1 MVSTKGDPAPLRP
14 TQPTGEVLA
23 AEHPTDAHF
32 TCYGVLEAP
41 GTLADRIPRLTK
53 GVLPLLVE
61 YGLIQHTTQVVG
73 TALAIDFDLP
83 DHAKWTPAMLAQ
95 AKDAFDRV
103 SQANP
108 IFATPTCWY
117 TTSGGCRYV
126 WILTEPV
133 SVEGPGGLEDLLGG
147 LVAAGHL
154 AGLKADPSCR
164 DWTRHFRLPRVQ
176 RADKAPAE
184 QRTQDQPYF
193 RMSWG
198 RVDTSARE
206 MDQPAVLRSLSPKQV
221 RPLSQFKLEEFNNDQ
236 GRPLA
241 EAWKHRIGRDPVVY
255 DARQVQEA
263 LGNAPT
269 DGTVA
274 ALMHAAGGK
283 SPQLRQVEHFL
294 EADAH
299 PKSKKRK
306 PFPPAVQAYEVLTGV
321 RPIFLKPDTL
331 DQLHEGVLALAKNL
345 CASLL
350 DKLGPDPGQ
359 ISAEFIYALVLDAA
373 RRGNEMRI
381 KAQMPSARDNA
392 TLTAEVWSAVGHV
405 YRRFRFQAL
414 LDHQERAEAESNAL
428 VKAQTNRLM
437 ADGIQDAIKAQFRA
451 WAIESNPGA
460 QERLRASK
468 QLAEQSG
475 ALAADSIIDTTLE
488 RDWRKYLILETPDG
502 RSVIS
507 YSSSGEIGY
516 SPLAKTD
523 GAFYAAVRDCGH
535 TLVRDEEPAARPG
548 DPPRIVT
555 PTHLMRLHGSQAVLR
570 FSRLIK
576 HPQLRLRLDD
586 NNKVQVELV
595 AKAAGMRHDIEP
607 KYDAQVDEWLHTLGG
622 AMAPNLQDWLAA
634 YPRIDQKIAGLY
646 LQGPPDVGKGMLG
659 LALANMT
666 MSGIAAPFAQ
676 VIDQFQDT
684 MIKTPFVWA
693 DEESTSTHRSGR
705 SVMNMYKKLV
715 TGELGTLNAKGKSM
729 TEIEGYWRV
738 LMTANS
744 NKLLQGDEDTND
756 QDLKALIQRTLH
768 IKIDGEGPRRFL
780 DKIGGSEGTRGWPE
794 RNIPQHIMWLR
805 HNRQIIPGGRLLV
818 EGVRGDFHED
828 MKQTTGGADMVTRAL
843 GKILQEPARF
853 PKVVKI
859 IPAETGAPSRVLVN
873 SSELHPVIEQMF
885 PGRSSKPPTQ
895 KQVQTCLK
903 RMAIR
908 DKSENFRISNAGR
921 TGVVSRGWPI
931 NVSDLITAL
940 ERLDENYDL
949 RHGLGEAV
957 WNEHA
962 PERIRN
968 EIAGLSQ
975 PVPAHANGHTNGH
988 TNGHAPA
995 PPRMPPPPPTSSN
1008 VPLRPRAPFA
1018 PSPQPSRS

>member
-41 GTLADRIPRLTK
+41 GTLAERIPRLTK

-83 DHAKWTPAMLAQ
+83 EHAKWTPAMLVQ
-95 AKDAFDRV
+95 AKDAFERV

-126 WILTEPV
+126 WILAEPV

-176 RADKAPAE
+176 RADKAPTE
-184 QRTQDQPYF
+184 QRTQDQAYF

-206 MDQPAVLRSLSPKQV
+206 MDQPAVLRSLSPQQV

-241 EAWKHRIGRDPVVY
+241 EAWKHRIGKSPVVY

-321 RPIFLKPDTL
+321 KPIFLKPDTL

-373 RRGNEMRI
+373 RRGNELRI

-414 LDHQERAEAESNAL
+414 LDHQERAEEESNDL

-475 ALAADSIIDTTLE
+475 APAEPFPIEQTLE
-488 RDWRKYLILETPDG
+488 RDWRKYLIMDTPDG
-502 RSVIS
+502 RSVLT
-507 YSSSGEIGY
+507 YSDGGEIGF
-516 SPLAKTD
+516 SQVARND

-548 DPPRIVT
+548 DPPRLLS
-555 PTHLMRLHGSQAVLR
+555 PTLMVRSQGKTAALR
-570 FSRLIK
+570 YSRLIK
-576 HPQLRLRLDD
+576 RPKLRFHFDRNGD
-586 NNKVQVELV
+586 VEVELV
-595 AKAAGMRHDIEP
+595 SKAPGMRHDIEP
-607 KYDAQVDEWLHTLGG
+607 KYDAQVDEWLHAVGG
-622 AMAPNLQDWLAA
+622 AMAPKLLDWLAA

-646 LQGPPDVGKGMLG
+646 LQGPPDLGKGMLG
-659 LALANMT
+659 LALASMT
-666 MSGIAAPFAQ
+666 QSGLYAPFAQ
-676 VIDQFQDT
+676 AIDQFQDT
-684 MIKTPFVWA
+684 MFQTPFIWA
-693 DEESTSTHRSGR
+693 DEENGSASRSRR
-705 SVMNMYKKLV
+705 SVMNIFKKLV
-715 TGELGTLNAKGKSM
+715 TGEYGALNAKGKSM
-729 TEIEGYWRV
+729 SNIEGYWRV

-756 QDLKALIQRTLH
+756 EDLKALIQRTLH
-768 IKIDGEGPRRFL
+768 IKVDGDAPRKFL
-780 DKIGGSEGTRGWPE
+780 EKLGGSEGTAGWPE
-794 RNIPQHIMWLR
+794 KNIPQHIMWLME
-805 HNRQIIPGGRLLV
+805 NRQVVPAGRLLV
-818 EGVRGDFHED
+818 EGVRGEFHED

-843 GKILQEPARF
+843 GRILQEPLKY
-853 PKVVKI
+853 PKVVRI
-859 IPAETGAPSRVLVN
+859 VPAEDGAQSKVLVN
-873 SSELHPVIEQMF
+873 SSELHPVIEGLF
-885 PGRSSKPPTQ
+885 TGRSSKPPTQ
-895 KQVQTCLK
+895 RQVQTVLK
-903 RMAIR
+903 RMSPS
-908 DKSENFRISNAGR
+908 KHSEFFRVPGAGR
-921 TGVVSRGWPI
+921 TMSASRGWPI
-931 NVSDLITAL
+931 NVGDLIAAL

-949 RHGLGEAV
+949 RQGLGEAV

-968 EIAGLSQ
+968 EIAGLSE
-975 PVPAHANGHTNGH
+975 PPRAIANGH

-995 PPRMPPPPPTSSN
+995 PPRIPPPPPPSSN
-1008 VPLRPRAPFA
+1008 APLRPRSPFA
-1018 PSPQPSRS
+1018 PAQPSRS